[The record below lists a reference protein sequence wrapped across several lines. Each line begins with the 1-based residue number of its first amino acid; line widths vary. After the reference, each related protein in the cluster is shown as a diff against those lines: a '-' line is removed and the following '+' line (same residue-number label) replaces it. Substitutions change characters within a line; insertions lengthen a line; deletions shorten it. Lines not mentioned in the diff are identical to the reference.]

1 MTNKTVQALK
11 IAASWTPD
19 PAAAA
24 AMIDAVFHDKTKAF
38 GVRLAGGRMSIK
50 HAIRTDF
57 ADPDQATRVIQRVA
71 QIKDELRKAGTL
83 HDFKTTAGAVPVGEA
98 EVLPD
103 EDEAGKAAGS
113 PLEELRTQKADAEAD
128 LAQAKAGRGRKA
140 AAADGSEAGAQ

>member
-11 IAASWTPD
+11 ITASWTPD

-38 GVRLAGGRMSIK
+38 GVRFAGGRMSIK
-50 HAIRTDF
+50 HAIRIDF
-57 ADPDQATRVIQRVA
+57 ADPDQATRVSQRVA
-71 QIKDELRKAGTL
+71 QIKEELRKAGTI

-103 EDEAGKAAGS
+103 EDEAEAGS
-113 PLEELRTQKADAEAD
+113 PLEELRTQKAEAEAD
-128 LAQAKAGRGRKA
+128 LAQAKAGRVRKA